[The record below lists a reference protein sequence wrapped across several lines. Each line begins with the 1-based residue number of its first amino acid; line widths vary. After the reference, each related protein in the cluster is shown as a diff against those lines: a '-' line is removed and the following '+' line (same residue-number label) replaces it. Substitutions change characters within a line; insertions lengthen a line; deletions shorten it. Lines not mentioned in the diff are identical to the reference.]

1 MREIKFRAWLKDKM
15 EMCEVLM
22 INFQKSYIG
31 VKTKDY
37 NIIQVGISWKYTQK
51 VARFDDVELM
61 QYTGLKDKND
71 VEIYEGDIL
80 QTDRY
85 PGENY
90 YIEIA
95 VDEDPPH
102 NFIYGWRKKPNA
114 TVRGISDGIYTI
126 LESERN
132 FKDSEIIGNIFEDGD
147 LIANR

>member
-61 QYTGLKDKND
+61 QYTGIKDKNGK
-71 VEIYEGDIL
+71 EIYEGDIVRHK
-80 QTDRY
+80 TFGIKDISW
-85 PGENY
+85 GSKAENNLFSDMACFMFNGTIAFLSGSESKE
-90 YIEIA
+90 IE
-95 VDEDPPH
+95 V
-102 NFIYGWRKKPNA
+102 
-114 TVRGISDGIYTI
+114 
-126 LESERN
+126 
-132 FKDSEIIGNIFEDGD
+132 IGNIFEDGD

>member
-1 MREIKFRAWLKDKM
+1 MENSRFKFRAWLKETKEMIQVYDISWDK
-15 EMCEVLM
+15 EM
-22 INFQKSYIG
+22 INTEGAWRY
-31 VKTKDY
+31 
-37 NIIQVGISWKYTQK
+37 
-51 VARFDDVELM
+51 FDEIELM

-132 FKDSEIIGNIFEDGD
+132 FKDSEIIGNIYMNPE
-147 LIANR
+147 LLEVE